1 LADLTIQIVKES
13 VDDVLVKELAWAVEV
28 SLEVSVGEVHAEE
41 HHQQLRLGFAG
52 GGWRR
57 GTEEGEDVLDELEG
71 GDLGL
76 SYFSHCEVF
85 VDEAKVEEADEGG
98 REGGVGVPKIEF
110 VQQFQLLLQ
119 AEFGRLLQ
127 FEVQLVVHDRDDDLH
142 VDHLLVVRQFSLKFA
157 VNPQRLLFDHQGALA
172 LVFARTA
179 LEGCLLQFGNE
190 FKFEDVQLKG
200 LGLEL
205 RAAVFKEGL
214 ELCSLLG
221 AQG

>member
-1 LADLTIQIVKES
+1 
-13 VDDVLVKELAWAVEV
+13 
-28 SLEVSVGEVHAEE
+28 
-41 HHQQLRLGFAG
+41 
-52 GGWRR
+52 
-57 GTEEGEDVLDELEG
+57 
-71 GDLGL
+71 
-76 SYFSHCEVF
+76 
-85 VDEAKVEEADEGG
+85 
-98 REGGVGVPKIEF
+98 
-110 VQQFQLLLQ
+110 
-119 AEFGRLLQ
+119 
-127 FEVQLVVHDRDDDLH
+127 
-142 VDHLLVVRQFSLKFA
+142 
-157 VNPQRLLFDHQGALA
+157 